1 MPKPLPSVLPNTLT
15 APAADTA
22 TQGRGITRAR
32 QVGRRGAAAFR
43 AEAVSANGFQARVQG
58 LAQAGGGIVS
68 TVFQD
73 PQWLADWHDTLG
85 RQPGLWPV
93 TMAVCDAASGQD
105 LLLLPL
111 VAQRSNGLT
120 LLRAP
125 DLGVADYQ
133 WPIVAREASFDD
145 DSREALWAVL
155 KAGLARHG
163 DLLRLGKMLPALGE
177 QTHPLLGP
185 LPHWPSDSIGHHFDM
200 PDGHAAWLTTLS
212 RQSRREFARHWRLL
226 QAAPGARFERI
237 TNLDEGLALL
247 AELERLQA
255 QRLSA
260 QSGYRLGEPAYQRF
274 YAQRLRSGLAQ
285 GDVVMTALRAGTE
298 TVAVAYGLRRGAELT
313 LVRVAFGD
321 PRWKPCAPGVL
332 LMERTAE
339 ALSHE
344 GVTRCDLSI
353 GSYGYKRSF
362 GCSLRPLRESCVAL
376 TWRGSALATAWQ
388 ARQRLASFT
397 GARENAA
404 PCQEPNSNS

>member
-1 MPKPLPSVLPNTLT
+1 MLKPLPSVLPNTLT
-15 APAADTA
+15 APTVDTA
-22 TQGRGITRAR
+22 TQGRRGVRPREA
-32 QVGRRGAAAFR
+32 GRRGAAAFR
-43 AEAVSANGFQARVQG
+43 AEAVSLSSFPARVRG
-58 LAQAGGGIVS
+58 LAQAGGGALC
-68 TVFQD
+68 TAFQD
-73 PQWLADWHDTLG
+73 PGWLADWHNTLG
-85 RQPGLWPV
+85 QQPGLWPV
-93 TMAVCDAASGQD
+93 TMAVSDAASSRD
-105 LLLLPL
+105 ILLLPL
-111 VAQRSNGLT
+111 FAQRSNGLT

-125 DLGVADYQ
+125 DLGVADYH
-133 WPIVAREASFDD
+133 WPIVASEARLDD
-145 DSREALWAVL
+145 KAREALWGVL
-155 KAGLARHG
+155 KAALAGHG

-212 RQSRREFARHWRLL
+212 RQSRREFARHWRLF

-255 QRLSA
+255 QRLGA
-260 QSGYRLGEPAYQRF
+260 QRGYRLGEPAYQQF
-274 YAQRLRSGLAQ
+274 YAQRLRSGMAH

-298 TVAVAYGLRRGAELT
+298 TVAAAYGLRRGAELT

-344 GVTRCDLSI
+344 GVTRVDLSI